1 MRSLSL
7 FLLFLFLTSG
17 SLSGQ
22 PSSGFSPGSEHAELK
37 LLAIPMAAPGSDVIT
52 LQNTNE
58 QKLLTGFHIE
68 LEEGWHTY
76 WQNPGDSGIPARID
90 WNLPEGFEAGAIQW
104 PYPQSFQEGHMI
116 TYGYKNE
123 SLLFQPVSISE
134 DLDDGRY
141 ELSADVEFLVCKQAC
156 LPGFEKLRLEVELR
170 DGRLL
175 PAAESAHAAFD
186 RFRSDLPQE
195 VEAKGAYQ
203 QESQQ
208 LQLLF
213 PESLGEQLREAFGIS
228 SASALDLHFYASAEN
243 VTEASAPQEFD
254 FQENSLAADL
264 RVSRYR
270 NEPLSGEM
278 EGVLV
283 AKAGGQTQA
292 FKLLF
297 TPK

>member
-1 MRSLSL
+1 MLSFSL
-7 FLLFLFLTSG
+7 FLFFLFLTSG

-37 LLAIPMAAPGSDVIT
+37 LLAIPMAGFDFDAIT
-52 LQNTNE
+52 LQNRNE
-58 QKLLTGFHIE
+58 QRLLTGFHIE

-90 WNLPEGFEAGAIQW
+90 WELPEGFEAGAIHW
-104 PYPQSFQEGHMI
+104 PYPQLFQEGHMI
-116 TYGYKNE
+116 TYGYKKE
-123 SLLFQPVSISE
+123 SLLFQPITLSDDVA
-134 DLDDGRY
+134 DGRY
-141 ELSADVEFLVCKQAC
+141 DLHADVEFLVCREAC
-156 LPGFEKLRLEVELR
+156 LPGFEKLSLEVEVR

-186 RFRSDLPQE
+186 RFLSDLPQE

-213 PESLGEQLREAFGIS
+213 PDSLGEQLREAFGIS
-228 SASALDLHFYASAEN
+228 QASALDLHFYASAEN

-254 FQENSLAADL
+254 FKGNTLAVDL

-270 NEPLSGEM
+270 NDPLSGDM

-292 FKLLF
+292 FRLLF
-297 TPK
+297 TQK